1 MIIYK
6 NENWLMAEAME
17 RMLARHPG
25 FNGGQGRAHTDEL
38 WEKVIA
44 EQGHDPRLTT
54 SLPISLEQLSAD
66 VKALTAIN
74 DQWTDRRIVS

>member
-17 RMLARHPG
+17 RMLLRHPG

-38 WEKVIA
+38 WAKVIK
-44 EQGHDPRLTT
+44 ERGEDPRANAEPL
-54 SLPISLEQLSAD
+54 SLEQLSAD
-66 VKALTAIN
+66 VARLRAIN
-74 DQWTDRRIVS
+74 EQWTDRRTVS

>member
-38 WEKVIA
+38 WAKVIA
-44 EQGHDPRLTT
+44 EQGHDPRANTT
-54 SLPISLEQLSAD
+54 PISLEQLSAD
-66 VKALTAIN
+66 VKALRAIN
-74 DQWTDRRIVS
+74 EMFADRRIVS

>member
-1 MIIYK
+1 MITIK

-17 RMLARHPG
+17 RMLARHPT
-25 FNGGQGRAHTDEL
+25 FNGGLGRVATDAL

-54 SLPISLEQLSAD
+54 TPISLEQLTAD

-74 DQWTDRRIVS
+74 EQWTDRRIVS

>member
-1 MIIYK
+1 MIIKK

-25 FNGGQGRAHTDEL
+25 FNGGQGRTHTDEL
-38 WEKVIA
+38 WAKVIK
-44 EQGHDPRLTT
+44 ERGEDPRANAE
-54 SLPISLEQLSAD
+54 PISLEQLTAD

-74 DQWTDRRIVS
+74 EMFADRRTVR

>member
-1 MIIYK
+1 MITYK

-25 FNGGQGRAHTDEL
+25 FNGGQGRTHTDEL
-38 WEKVIA
+38 WAKVIK
-44 EQGHDPRLTT
+44 EQGHDPRANAE
-54 SLPISLEQLSAD
+54 PISLEQLTAD

-74 DQWTDRRIVS
+74 EMFADRRMVS

>member
-1 MIIYK
+1 MIIHK

-17 RMLARHPG
+17 RMLVRHPG
-25 FNGGQGRAHTDEL
+25 FNGGKGRGATDKL

-44 EQGHDPRLTT
+44 EQGHDPRTNTT
-54 SLPISLEQLSAD
+54 PLSLEQLSAD
-66 VKALTAIN
+66 VKALAAIN

>member
-1 MIIYK
+1 MIIHK

-17 RMLARHPG
+17 RMLARHPT
-25 FNGGQGRAHTDEL
+25 FNGGQGRTHTDEL
-38 WEKVIA
+38 WAKVIA

-54 SLPISLEQLSAD
+54 TPLSLEQLSAD

-74 DQWTDRRIVS
+74 EMFADRRTVS

>member
-17 RMLARHPG
+17 RMLARHPD

-38 WEKVIA
+38 WAKVIK
-44 EQGHDPRLTT
+44 EQGHDPRANTT
-54 SLPISLEQLSAD
+54 PISLEQLSAD

-74 DQWTDRRIVS
+74 EMFAGRRIVS

>member
-1 MIIYK
+1 MIIKK

-25 FNGGQGRAHTDEL
+25 FNGGQGRTHTDEL
-38 WEKVIA
+38 WAKVIK

-54 SLPISLEQLSAD
+54 TPLSLEQLSAD
-66 VKALTAIN
+66 VARLHAIN
-74 DQWTDRRIVS
+74 EQWADRRIVS

>member
-1 MIIYK
+1 MITIK

-17 RMLARHPG
+17 RMLARHPT
-25 FNGGQGRAHTDEL
+25 FNGGQGRASTDAL

-54 SLPISLEQLSAD
+54 APISLEQLTAD
-66 VKALTAIN
+66 VARLKAIN
-74 DQWTDRRIVS
+74 EQWTDRRIVS

>member
-25 FNGGQGRAHTDEL
+25 FNGGQGRKHTDEL
-38 WEKVIA
+38 WAKVIK
-44 EQGHDPRLTT
+44 EQGHDPRANAEPL
-54 SLPISLEQLSAD
+54 SLEQLSAD
-66 VKALTAIN
+66 VARLRAIN
-74 DQWTDRRIVS
+74 EQWTDRRTVS

>member
-17 RMLARHPG
+17 RMLFRHPD
-25 FNGGQGRAHTDEL
+25 FNRGQGRAHTDEL
-38 WEKVIA
+38 WAKVIK

-54 SLPISLEQLSAD
+54 TPLSLEQLSAD

-74 DQWTDRRIVS
+74 EMFADRRIVS

>member
-1 MIIYK
+1 MIIHK

-38 WEKVIA
+38 WEKVIK
-44 EQGHDPRLTT
+44 EQGHDPRANTEPL
-54 SLPISLEQLSAD
+54 SLEQLSAD
-66 VKALTAIN
+66 VARLRAIN
-74 DQWTDRRIVS
+74 EQWTDRRTVS